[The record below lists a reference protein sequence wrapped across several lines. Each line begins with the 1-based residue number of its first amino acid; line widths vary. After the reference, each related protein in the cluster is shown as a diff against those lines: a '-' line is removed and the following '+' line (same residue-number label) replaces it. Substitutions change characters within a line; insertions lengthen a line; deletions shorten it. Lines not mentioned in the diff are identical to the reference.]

1 MSFVRVFYCLSLGK
15 GLYRSIDTLTVATPL
30 KKMSFLHQQQLK
42 LPSIEVNRLVNR
54 FFIRGGAL

>member
-1 MSFVRVFYCLSLGK
+1 MSELGK
-15 GLYRSIDTLTVATPL
+15 GLYRSTDTLTVATPL

-54 FFIRGGAL
+54 FFIGVEPGEPIPPT

>member
-1 MSFVRVFYCLSLGK
+1 MSEFGK
-15 GLYRSIDTLTVATPL
+15 GLYRSTDTLTVATPL

-54 FFIRGGAL
+54 FFIRGGAW

>member
-1 MSFVRVFYCLSLGK
+1 MSELGK
-15 GLYRSIDTLTVATPL
+15 GLYSSIDTLTVATSL

-54 FFIRGGAL
+54 FFIRGGAW